1 MRLYDYLKK
10 GEKIPAISNNIKFTN
25 NDNTPARI
33 EIASYQCMDDEV
45 KEGVDTDACSLIKS

>member
-1 MRLYDYLKK
+1 MYDYLKK